1 MKKTRLALAGATG
14 LVGETMIKVIEE
26 NHIPYESIKL
36 LASAGSAGKTIKVN
50 GQDIIVEELTG
61 ESFKDV
67 DYALFAVE
75 SHLSKQFA
83 PLAVKAGTVVIDNS
97 NAFRMDEDIP
107 LVVPEINMDDAKN
120 EPGIISN
127 PNCSTIQSVVAL
139 KPIAD
144 EYGLKRVIYSTYQA
158 VSGSGKD
165 GLADLELTI
174 AGGEG
179 KFYPQ
184 QIAYNVLPHIDSFL
198 DNGYTKEEI
207 KMIDETRKILHLPD
221 LKVTATTVR
230 VPVRFGHA
238 VSINIETE
246 TAFEIEDVFA
256 LFKNAPGVILMD
268 DVKNLVYPTPLQSE
282 GSNEVYV
289 GRIRRDFS
297 VANGLN
303 IWCVADNVRKG
314 AAANAVQ
321 ILEKLLNK

>member
-1 MKKTRLALAGATG
+1 
-14 LVGETMIKVIEE
+14 
-26 NHIPYESIKL
+26 
-36 LASAGSAGKTIKVN
+36 
-50 GQDIIVEELTG
+50 
-61 ESFKDV
+61 
-67 DYALFAVE
+67 
-75 SHLSKQFA
+75 
-83 PLAVKAGTVVIDNS
+83 
-97 NAFRMDEDIP
+97 
-107 LVVPEINMDDAKN
+107 
-120 EPGIISN
+120 
-127 PNCSTIQSVVAL
+127 
-139 KPIAD
+139 
-144 EYGLKRVIYSTYQA
+144 
-158 VSGSGKD
+158 
-165 GLADLELTI
+165 
-174 AGGEG
+174 
-179 KFYPQ
+179 
-184 QIAYNVLPHIDSFL
+184 
-198 DNGYTKEEI
+198 
-207 KMIDETRKILHLPD
+207 MIDETRKILHLPD